1 MLAAYNC
8 SDLNR
13 NFHRNFIF
21 MKSELRR
28 NNETIQSFWLFFGGG
43 ARVWLWRVRPGRAW
57 GTPPQS
63 GKLLYMT
70 LCKGYHHDSVELS
83 EQILKEIGEKSGA
96 FQVTVTQD
104 VGAFT
109 KENLK
114 NYSAVMFYTTG
125 ELPFTDE
132 EKSAL
137 VDFLKSGHG
146 FVGVHSATDTLYE
159 WGAYNKIIG
168 GYFNDHPW
176 HQLVTVDVVDPNSK
190 LVSSLGKSFQ
200 ITDEIYQ
207 IADFQADTS
216 HVLLALDPSSVDL
229 NKPAGASAL
238 LRMAD
243 LPGRGCSAKGASITT
258 VWGTKRRFGMIPAT
272 RTCS

>member
-1 MLAAYNC
+1 MRRHQRFFLFLVAALGLVLG
-8 SDLNR
+8 S
-13 NFHRNFIF
+13 
-21 MKSELRR
+21 
-28 NNETIQSFWLFFGGG
+28 G
-43 ARVWLWRVRPGRAW
+43 PGRAW
-57 GTPPQS
+57 SKTTKN

-70 LCKGYHHDSVELS
+70 LSKGYHHQTVEVS
-83 EQILKEIGEKSGA
+83 EPILKAMGEKSGA

-132 EKSAL
+132 EKSVL
-137 VDFLKSGHG
+137 VDFLKSGQG

-159 WGAYNKIIG
+159 WGVYNQIIG
-168 GYFNDHPW
+168 GYFNNHPW

-216 HVLLALDPSSVDL
+216 HVLLTLDPTSVDL
-229 NKPAGASAL
+229 SKPGVHRRYYGWPIAWTRMFGEGRVYYNSLGHDEAVWNDPRYQDML
-238 LRMAD
+238 LKAIKWVMREED
-243 LPGRGCSAKGASITT
+243 
-258 VWGTKRRFGMIPAT
+258 
-272 RTCS
+272 

>member
-1 MLAAYNC
+1 VRQQRKVLWFLVAALVL
-8 SDLNR
+8 SA
-13 NFHRNFIF
+13 
-21 MKSELRR
+21 
-28 NNETIQSFWLFFGGG
+28 GGG
-43 ARVWLWRVRPGRAW
+43 PGGAW
-57 GTPPQS
+57 GKTPKG

-70 LCKGYHHDSVELS
+70 LTKGYHHQSTEHS
-83 EQILKEIGEKSGA
+83 EQIVKEMGEKSGG

-146 FVGVHSATDTLYE
+146 FVGVHSSTDTLYE
-159 WGAYNKIIG
+159 WGTYNKIIG
-168 GYFNDHPW
+168 GYFNNHPW
-176 HQLVTVDVVDPNSK
+176 HQLVRVDVVDPNSK

-216 HVLLALDPSSVDL
+216 HVLLTLDPTSVDL
-229 NKPAGASAL
+229 
-238 LRMAD
+238 
-243 LPGRGCSAKGASITT
+243 
-258 VWGTKRRFGMIPAT
+258 TKSGVHRRYYGWPICWT
-272 RTCS
+272 RTFGKGRVYYNSLGHEEAVWNDPRYQDMILKGIKWVMREED

>member
-1 MLAAYNC
+1 MRRSREVSCFVVVAALVLVMG
-8 SDLNR
+8 SGSRL
-13 NFHRNFIF
+13 
-21 MKSELRR
+21 
-28 NNETIQSFWLFFGGG
+28 
-43 ARVWLWRVRPGRAW
+43 AW
-57 GTPPQS
+57 GKPQKG

-70 LCKGYHHDSVELS
+70 LCKGYHHQSIPLS
-83 EQILKEIGEKSGA
+83 EQVIKQLGEKSGA

-109 KENLK
+109 RENLK
-114 NYSAVMFYTTG
+114 NYAAVMFYTTG

-159 WGAYNKIIG
+159 WETYNKIIG

-176 HQLVTVDVVDPNSK
+176 HQQVTVDVVDPNSK

-216 HVLLALDPSSVDL
+216 HILLALDPSSVDL
-229 NKPAGASAL
+229 NA
-238 LRMAD
+238 
-243 LPGRGCSAKGASITT
+243 RG
-258 VWGTKRRFGMIPAT
+258 VRRRYYGWPIAWT
-272 RTCS
+272 RTFGKGRVYYNSLGHEEAVWNDPRYQEMLLKAIKWVMREEN

>member
-1 MLAAYNC
+1 M
-8 SDLNR
+8 
-13 NFHRNFIF
+13 
-21 MKSELRR
+21 RR
-28 NNETIQSFWLFFGGG
+28 SGFWLLLVPVIVLVM
-43 ARVWLWRVRPGRAW
+43 AIASGRAW
-57 GTPPQS
+57 GAPPQN

-70 LCKGYHHDSVELS
+70 LCKGFHHDSVGPS

-114 NYSAVMFYTTG
+114 NYAAVMFYTTG
-125 ELPFTDE
+125 ELPFTDD

-137 VDFLKSGHG
+137 VEFLKSGHG

-159 WGAYNKIIG
+159 WEVYNKIIG

-176 HQLVTVDVVDPNSK
+176 HQQVTVDVVDPNSK

-216 HVLLALDPSSVDL
+216 HFLLALDPSSVDV
-229 NKPAGASAL
+229 NA
-238 LRMAD
+238 
-243 LPGRGCSAKGASITT
+243 RG
-258 VWGTKRRFGMIPAT
+258 VKRRYYGWPIAWT
-272 RTCS
+272 RTFGKGRVYYNSLGHEVAVWNDPRYQEMLVKAIKWVMREEN

>member
-1 MLAAYNC
+1 MRRSHQASRLFVVAALVLVMG
-8 SDLNR
+8 S
-13 NFHRNFIF
+13 
-21 MKSELRR
+21 
-28 NNETIQSFWLFFGGG
+28 G
-43 ARVWLWRVRPGRAW
+43 PGRAW
-57 GTPPQS
+57 GMPPQN

-70 LCKGYHHDSVELS
+70 LCKGYHHDSIGLS
-83 EQILKEIGEKSGA
+83 EQILKGLGEKSGA

-104 VGAFT
+104 VSAFT

-114 NYSAVMFYTTG
+114 NYAAVMFYTTG

-159 WGAYNKIIG
+159 WGVYNKIVG

-176 HQLVTVDVVDPNSK
+176 HQPVTVDVVDPNSK

-216 HVLLALDPSSVDL
+216 HILLALDPSSVDV
-229 NKPAGASAL
+229 NA
-238 LRMAD
+238 
-243 LPGRGCSAKGASITT
+243 RG
-258 VWGTKRRFGMIPAT
+258 VKRRYYGWPIAWT
-272 RTCS
+272 RTFGKGRVYYNSLGHEEAVWNDPRYQEMLLKAIKWVMREEN

>member
-1 MLAAYNC
+1 LFWVAALGLVLG
-8 SDLNR
+8 S
-13 NFHRNFIF
+13 
-21 MKSELRR
+21 
-28 NNETIQSFWLFFGGG
+28 G
-43 ARVWLWRVRPGRAW
+43 PGCAW
-57 GTPPQS
+57 GKTTKN

-70 LCKGYHHDSVELS
+70 LSKGYHHQTVEVS
-83 EQILKEIGEKSGA
+83 EPILKEMGEKSGA

-109 KENLK
+109 RENLK

-137 VDFLKSGHG
+137 VDFLKSGQG

-159 WGAYNKIIG
+159 WGVYNQIIG
-168 GYFNDHPW
+168 GYFNNHPW
-176 HQLVTVDVVDPNSK
+176 HRLVTVNVVDPNSK
-190 LVSSLGKSFQ
+190 LMNSLGKSFQ

-216 HVLLALDPSSVDL
+216 HVLLTLDPTSVDL
-229 NKPAGASAL
+229 SKPGVHRRYYGWPIAWTRMFGKGRVYYNSLGHEEAVWNDPRYQDML
-238 LRMAD
+238 LKAIKWVMREED
-243 LPGRGCSAKGASITT
+243 
-258 VWGTKRRFGMIPAT
+258 
-272 RTCS
+272 

>member
-1 MLAAYNC
+1 MRRYQKGFLFLLAALMLVMG
-8 SDLNR
+8 S
-13 NFHRNFIF
+13 
-21 MKSELRR
+21 
-28 NNETIQSFWLFFGGG
+28 G
-43 ARVWLWRVRPGRAW
+43 PGRAW
-57 GTPPQS
+57 GKSPKS

-70 LCKGYHHDSVELS
+70 LSKGYHHQSVEPS
-83 EQILKEIGEKSGA
+83 EPILKEMGEKSGA

-109 KENLK
+109 TENLK

-132 EKSAL
+132 ENSAL

-146 FVGVHSATDTLYE
+146 FVGVHSATDTLYM
-159 WGAYNKIIG
+159 WGVYNQIIG
-168 GYFNDHPW
+168 GYFNNHPW

-207 IADFQADTS
+207 IGDFRADDS
-216 HVLLALDPSSVDL
+216 HVLLALDPASVDL
-229 NKPAGASAL
+229 KKNG
-238 LRMAD
+238 
-243 LPGRGCSAKGASITT
+243 
-258 VWGTKRRFGMIPAT
+258 VVRRYYGWPICWT
-272 RTCS
+272 RTFGKGRVYYNSLGHEEAVWNDPRYQDMLLKAIRWVMREED